1 VCLVEAEYMQSCIA
15 HLQSTASDLK
25 TLADCLRNPEAKG
38 ELQKA
43 HDSINI
49 CLQQCRTALDKLGQP
64 V

>member
-1 VCLVEAEYMQSCIA
+1 MRSCIA

-25 TLADCLRNPEAKG
+25 TLAGCLRNPEAEG

-43 HDSINI
+43 HDSINA
-49 CLQQCRTALDKLGQP
+49 CLQQCRRALDKLGRP